1 MTALQ
6 QNIAKLE
13 HHLARFAKTGI
24 RNRIGGEDR
33 PGSGGTFQTI
43 SPVDKT
49 VICDVARGNEDD
61 FGAEGEVGVV
71 LAENAAQVLRD

>member
-49 VICDVARGNEDD
+49 VICDVARSTAAPRVSPAPN
-61 FGAEGEVGVV
+61 AVSRSV
-71 LAENAAQVLRD
+71 LCG